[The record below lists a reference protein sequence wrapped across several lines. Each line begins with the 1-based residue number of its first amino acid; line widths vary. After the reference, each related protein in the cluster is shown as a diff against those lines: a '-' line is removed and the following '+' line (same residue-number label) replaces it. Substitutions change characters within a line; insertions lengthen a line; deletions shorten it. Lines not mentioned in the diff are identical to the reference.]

1 MHLSGLV
8 GLDEEASVRARWVDP
23 FYGTLMGPAE
33 PLKHEE
39 RVLFV
44 RAAAVSAY
52 WATSPLILMLA
63 GSTEWR
69 ARIAASFYTAVQQR
83 KALSGLVEDLYGQ
96 QQMLHDTFMH
106 GVALAVLDAPEALA
120 WHAQREGPEGP
131 AAAALL
137 AGGSRCR
144 KQAEALRLL
153 PGEPDEPA
161 PPVARARQVAEVVRV
176 TRKAM
181 LAVKASLEH

>member
-1 MHLSGLV
+1 M
-8 GLDEEASVRARWVDP
+8 
-23 FYGTLMGPAE
+23 
-33 PLKHEE
+33 
-39 RVLFV
+39 
-44 RAAAVSAY
+44 
-52 WATSPLILMLA
+52 
-63 GSTEWR
+63 
-69 ARIAASFYTAVQQR
+69 
-83 KALSGLVEDLYGQ
+83 
-96 QQMLHDTFMH
+96 
-106 GVALAVLDAPEALA
+106 AVLDAPEALA

-153 PGEPDEPA
+153 LGEPDEPA
-161 PPVARARQVAEVVRV
+161 PPVARARQVAEVVRD